1 MCGAKSDVRFAPNSD
16 GESGFP
22 QTVMSAL
29 SPKADMR
36 GATAHVCFGPQADMM
51 KFSGDVA
58 TAGERG
64 ISLSARFLRHLR
76 RSTGSDCKNHD
87 CLPPRSVGIL
97 QTNDNGSPNGHH
109 L

>member
-1 MCGAKSDVRFAPNSD
+1 MRCKNLCPLYSQER
-16 GESGFP
+16 P
-22 QTVMSAL
+22 QKRIPANGHVCFT
-29 SPKADMR
+29 PKADMC
-36 GATAHVCFGPQADMM
+36 GATAHVCFRPKADMM

-64 ISLSARFLRHLR
+64 VSLSARFLRHLR